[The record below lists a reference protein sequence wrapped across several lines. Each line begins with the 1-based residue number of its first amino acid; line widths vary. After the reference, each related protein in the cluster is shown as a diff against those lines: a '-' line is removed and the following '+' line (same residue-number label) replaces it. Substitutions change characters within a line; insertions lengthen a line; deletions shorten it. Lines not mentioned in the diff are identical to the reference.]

1 MAEDKETK
9 QEETEEKTTEDT
21 AASTDAAATET
32 GSENVQADTAPA
44 TDPAPSIDTA
54 ALETK
59 MKMLDDKLGKIERT
73 IGLFVESGATIRESD
88 ASNTKSSSGMF
99 EDDVYMSLEDLD
111 YNL

>member
-9 QEETEEKTTEDT
+9 PVKTEEKTTEDT
-21 AASTDAAATET
+21 ANSTDAAATES

-44 TDPAPSIDTA
+44 ADPAPSIDTA

-88 ASNTKSSSGMF
+88 ASNTKSSSGKF

>member
-9 QEETEEKTTEDT
+9 QEVTEEKTTEDT
-21 AASTDAAATET
+21 ATSTDAAAIES
-32 GSENVQADTAPA
+32 GSEDVQVETAPA
-44 TDPAPSIDTA
+44 ADPAPSIDTSA
-54 ALETK
+54 IEAK